1 MSESTQVPRPPHFE
15 RAESEIEYWEQF
27 TIPECP
33 RQLVASAAAGE
44 VCQNGD
50 LNATGSK
57 VTVSIK
63 SPQSGLLNP
72 CQESG
77 QKSLFI
83 FQIKLIGKE

>member
-15 RAESEIEYWEQF
+15 RAEIEYWEQF

-33 RQLVASAAAGE
+33 QQLVASAAAGE

-83 FQIKLIGKE
+83 FQIKLLGKE